1 METLKRKMSS
11 RKLWAA
17 IVGVLTGVA
26 MIFGL
31 DENVINTVSGAV
43 LAAGSIVAY
52 ITAEGK
58 VDAARVKDAVE
69 KVQDAVDILVDSQ

>member
-1 METLKRKMSS
+1 MKTLKKKFSS

-17 IVGVLTGVA
+17 IVGVLTGIA

-58 VDAARVKDAVE
+58 VDAAHVKDAVG
-69 KVQDAVDILVDSQ
+69 KVQDAIEILDDTE

>member
-1 METLKRKMSS
+1 MDTLKRKMSS

-17 IVGVLTGVA
+17 IVGILTGVA

-31 DENVINTVSGAV
+31 DEHVINTVSGAV
-43 LAAGSIVAY
+43 LAVGSIVAY

-58 VDAARVKDAVE
+58 VDAARAKETVE
-69 KVQDAVDILVDSQ
+69 KVQAAVDIIDDLD